1 MFIFFLFIF
10 GVVLQAEPLDYDSA
24 ESLQESYVAQS
35 PELHDPKFSSV
46 VNDIMGTN
54 QESSDMLKDAVK
66 ETFGDKDPVE
76 AMKEINP
83 KVPQHIEDPALAEAL
98 LGHFGQDMHSQQ
110 SIGDDDDDDTDFFS
124 QSSDESLLA
133 DVSERK
139 EESKKSES
147 ALNADGLPLI
157 PAASA
162 GTSTTKSAF
171 REHGKDEAATAGT
184 TTKAALT
191 LAELKKA
198 GAKIEEG
205 SPSNEKT
212 VGEDMTPRGFILSD
226 EASVSSHSASL
237 TQSSELQVWG
247 LAVFFGVLIPMTLIA
262 LCSRKEYEV
271 EVYDGHLI

>member
-1 MFIFFLFIF
+1 
-10 GVVLQAEPLDYDSA
+10 
-24 ESLQESYVAQS
+24 
-35 PELHDPKFSSV
+35 
-46 VNDIMGTN
+46 MGTN

-66 ETFGDKDPVE
+66 ETFGNKDPVE

-98 LGHFGQDMHSQQ
+98 LGHTGQEMHSEQ
-110 SIGDDDDDDTDFFS
+110 SIGDDDDDTDFFS

-133 DVSERK
+133 DVSKRK

-157 PAASA
+157 PAAPA

-198 GAKIEEG
+198 GAKIEKG
-205 SPSNEKT
+205 SPSSEKT
-212 VGEDMTPRGFILSD
+212 VGEDMTPRGFILS
-226 EASVSSHSASL
+226 EEVTVSQSATL
-237 TQSSELQVWG
+237 AQTYELQVWG

-262 LCSRKEYEV
+262 LCSKKEHRV
-271 EVYDGHLI
+271 EGYDGHLI

>member
-24 ESLQESYVAQS
+24 ESFPESYVAQS
-35 PELHDPKFSSV
+35 PELHDPKFSSA
-46 VNDIMGTN
+46 VNQIMGTN

-66 ETFGDKDPVE
+66 ETFGNKDPVE

-83 KVPQHIEDPALAEAL
+83 KVPQHIEDPVLAEAL
-98 LGHFGQDMHSQQ
+98 LGHNDQKIHNEQ
-110 SIGDDDDDDTDFFS
+110 SISEDDDDTDFFS
-124 QSSDESLLA
+124 QSQDESLLA
-133 DVSERK
+133 DVSEQK
-139 EESKKSES
+139 EDTKNSES
-147 ALNADGLPLI
+147 AMNADGMPLI

-171 REHGKDEAATAGT
+171 REHGKNEAATAGT

-191 LAELKKA
+191 LDELKKA
-198 GAKIEEG
+198 GAKIEKG
-205 SPSNEKT
+205 SPSTEKT
-212 VGEDMTPRGFILSD
+212 VGEDMTPRGFILS
-226 EASVSSHSASL
+226 EEVTVSQSATL
-237 TQSSELQVWG
+237 AQTYELQVWG

-262 LCSRKEYEV
+262 LCSKKEHRV